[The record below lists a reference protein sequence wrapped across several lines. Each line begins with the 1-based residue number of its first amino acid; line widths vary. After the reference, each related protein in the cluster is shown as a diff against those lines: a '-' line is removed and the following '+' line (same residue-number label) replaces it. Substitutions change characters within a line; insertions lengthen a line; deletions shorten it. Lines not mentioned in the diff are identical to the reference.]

1 MDGDNAFFDVIVVG
15 AGNAALCAALS
26 ARQQGASVV
35 VLEKAPPSA
44 QGGNCPF
51 TGGGFRFVHDGI
63 EDLRALLPDLTDA
76 EAERLSMAPYTAED
90 FRGHLLDVTQ
100 GDVDHRLMETLIANS
115 RPTVDWMHS
124 QGVRWELS
132 GGRVSAG
139 APSVIPNSVGLSAW
153 RSGPGLVQMLT
164 TAARRA
170 GITVLYETKM
180 LRLLVDDAGAI
191 GGVQAQDADDVHTI
205 GGRGVVLACG
215 GFEANAQMR
224 GEFLGDG
231 WERAKVRGSAYNTG
245 DGHRAALEA
254 GAKPFGQ
261 WTGCHATPIDVDAP
275 LTGSVEITE
284 RMPRRSYPL
293 GITVNRAGR
302 RFFDEGAGFA
312 EQTFVAAGSAILR
325 QEGGVAF
332 QLFDSK
338 AAPHL
343 EPRYALARAATGFTL
358 RELAGKLRVDA
369 DVLETTVGE
378 YNAAANGGE
387 YRPRTLDGLAT
398 RGLDPPKSNWAIR
411 LDDPPFSAFTVT
423 GGITYTYGGLKVDE
437 RARVLGADD
446 APIPG
451 LFAAGEIVGG
461 IFYHNSLRAAGLMHG
476 AVFGRLAGKS
486 AASGRQ
492 STRSAPPS

>member
-26 ARQQGASVV
+26 AREQGASVV

-51 TGGGFRFVHDGI
+51 TGGGFRFVHEGI
-63 EDLRALLPDLTDA
+63 EDLRSLLPDLTDA

-90 FRGHLLDVTQ
+90 FRGHLTEVTQ
-100 GDVDHRLMETLIANS
+100 GDVDTRLMETLIANS
-115 RPTVDWMHS
+115 RPAVDWMHS

-170 GITVLYETKM
+170 GITILYETKM
-180 LRLLVDDAGAI
+180 LRLLLDDAGAVT
-191 GGVQAQDADDVHTI
+191 GVEAQDADGVHTI

-215 GFEANAQMR
+215 GFEANARMR
-224 GEFLGDG
+224 GEFLGAG

-254 GAKPFGQ
+254 GAQAFGQ

-275 LTGSVEITE
+275 VTGSVEITE

-293 GITVNRAGR
+293 GITVNRQGR

-325 QEGGVAF
+325 QDGGVAF
-332 QLFDSK
+332 QLFDSR

-343 EPRYALARAATGFTL
+343 EPRYALARVAQAFTL
-358 RELAGKLRVDA
+358 HELAGELRVDA
-369 DVLETTVGE
+369 DALEATVAE
-378 YNAAANGGE
+378 YNAAANDGE
-387 YRPRTLDGLAT
+387 YSPRTLDGLST

-411 LDDPPFSAFTVT
+411 LDAPPFSAFTVT

-437 RARVLGADD
+437 NGRVLGAED
-446 APIPG
+446 APVPG

-476 AVFGRLAGKS
+476 AVFGRLAGQS
-486 AASGRQ
+486 AARGSG
-492 STRSAPPS
+492 A

>member
-1 MDGDNAFFDVIVVG
+1 MNDDNAFFDVIVVG

-26 ARQQGASVV
+26 AREQGASVV

-76 EAERLSMAPYTAED
+76 EAERLRMAPYTAED

-100 GDVDHRLMETLIANS
+100 GDVDGRLMATLIANS

-124 QGVRWELS
+124 QGVRWELPS
-132 GGRVSAG
+132 GRAGAAQG

-153 RSGPGLVQMLT
+153 RSGPGLVRMLT

-170 GITVLYETKM
+170 GVTVLYETKM
-180 LRLLVDDAGAI
+180 LRLLRDDGGAVS
-191 GGVQAQDADDVHTI
+191 GVEAQDAEGVHAI
-205 GGRGVVLACG
+205 GSRGVVLACG
-215 GFEANAQMR
+215 GFEANARMR
-224 GEFLGDG
+224 GEFLGAG

-293 GITVNRAGR
+293 GITVNRQGQ

-325 QEGGVAF
+325 QDGGVAF

-369 DVLETTVGE
+369 DALEATVEE
-378 YNAAANGGE
+378 YDAAANDGE
-387 YRPRTLDGLAT
+387 YLPRTLDGLST

-476 AVFGRLAGKS
+476 AVFGRLAGQS
-486 AASGRQ
+486 AASGTGQ
-492 STRSAPPS
+492 